1 MCPRYIF
8 NSRGLLLHNNKSLCS
23 VCTFLCFCV
32 FFPNLVFYFLFQQ
45 LTRWNPLPSPGWM
58 RKVCLIWKYLKLIS
72 TLATH
77 LLLREGFWN
86 DQRKLLSS
94 KSLTCSSLA
103 QPCVMTCPSQIWKHS
118 RQGNAFG
125 TSIHSRAFNEEKT
138 LWGYDLENIFGD
150 VSILPN
156 ISNIHQSRENFWMKS
171 DFHTSL
177 DPTCISSWKLWYTK
191 TPILKFFHEYPD
203 ISSLFSKQA
212 R

>member
-1 MCPRYIF
+1 
-8 NSRGLLLHNNKSLCS
+8 
-23 VCTFLCFCV
+23 
-32 FFPNLVFYFLFQQ
+32 
-45 LTRWNPLPSPGWM
+45 
-58 RKVCLIWKYLKLIS
+58 
-72 TLATH
+72 
-77 LLLREGFWN
+77 
-86 DQRKLLSS
+86 
-94 KSLTCSSLA
+94 
-103 QPCVMTCPSQIWKHS
+103 MTCPSQIWKHS

-191 TPILKFFHEYPD
+191 TPILKLFHEDPD
-203 ISSLFSKQA
+203 ISSLFSKVAFFLGKMICLNYLLKNSPKLSIKA
-212 R
+212 RAAVSFRYRNAFLIFTFEPIPSDNYHSTFFLVQVTFWKYYQSFEWTYMLSFWLPCTFKDLLKTS